1 MRQQA
6 RAPEA
11 PCKSLHHARTSDPW
25 PRPTLTDVKGRLQR
39 LDVRGHSGHAVDAHL
54 LHAPALDLLHALAH
68 NVGHLGP
75 LPPAEEGNTLSASSP
90 ARAVGAPA
98 GEALRSSGSGCAH
111 SLSCSASSR
120 PSLLM
125 SCQGLGSLGEGQ
137 WAFLSEVGPGKSSE
151 KTAGFGLTDGST
163 ASLESSLASESGD
176 GTRSWPCHPLAAREV
191 NPAPPASA

>member
-75 LPPAEEGNTLSASSP
+75 LPPAEEGNTLTNILSHMLGPFFVCSS
-90 ARAVGAPA
+90 V
-98 GEALRSSGSGCAH
+98 
-111 SLSCSASSR
+111 
-120 PSLLM
+120 
-125 SCQGLGSLGEGQ
+125 
-137 WAFLSEVGPGKSSE
+137 FLKIKPFWG
-151 KTAGFGLTDGST
+151 T
-163 ASLESSLASESGD
+163 ES
-176 GTRSWPCHPLAAREV
+176 
-191 NPAPPASA
+191 